1 MTRQNS
7 VEQVKHYA
15 LSRAQ
20 PMETAYYLQKAS
32 ENVVWMTTCYRHLQ
46 EARKVGRTALYGDF
60 AGSLVSTMHTEIL
73 YYTNI
78 YPLVAPRG
86 GPAPEIVDPS
96 GCFPEGP
103 DPPIK
108 SRGPSLAFVNQT
120 FLLTL
125 NLDKGT
131 NTLEQFG
138 RS

>member
-1 MTRQNS
+1 MIII
-7 VEQVKHYA
+7 A
-15 LSRAQ
+15 
-20 PMETAYYLQKAS
+20 
-32 ENVVWMTTCYRHLQ
+32 
-46 EARKVGRTALYGDF
+46 
-60 AGSLVSTMHTEIL
+60 
-73 YYTNI
+73 
-78 YPLVAPRG
+78 PLVAPRG

-103 DPPIK
+103 DPPIPILRISERIK

-138 RS
+138 RSKMVKGQAPQNILGML